1 MNSPLPSSAHPSETH
16 SPAHHLIDSRSTAIN
31 KSQGQTLSRVGVY
44 LSEGCFAHGQL
55 YVAASR
61 VGLPS
66 HIRFAV
72 ARDEAT
78 GEYRTRN
85 VVWRDALKIKP

>member
-1 MNSPLPSSAHPSETH
+1 MCHPNPLADDKIDRLSSFASP
-16 SPAHHLIDSRSTAIN
+16 AIN

-44 LSEGCFAHGQL
+44 LSEGCFSRGQL

-72 ARDEAT
+72 DREST

-85 VVWRDALKIKP
+85 VVWRDALKYTARVT